1 MRLEICPICAAV
13 SGTWLTLTALV
24 LFGYLNPEIFLPLI
38 SLLMG
43 GTVVG
48 VAYQIG
54 KRKPVVI
61 GVGMLLAFWAV
72 RNLSFKV
79 LILELTVLA
88 TLAYFLFVKRNGGDK
103 SAPPRDPK
111 TRKLLEDKMKNCC

>member
-1 MRLEICPICAAV
+1 MRLEICPICAVVA
-13 SGTWLTLTALV
+13 STWLILTALV
-24 LFGYLNPEIFLPLI
+24 LAGYLNSEIFLPLI

-61 GVGMLLAFWAV
+61 GLGMLFAFWAV
-72 RNLSFKV
+72 RNLSVKIFA
-79 LILELTVLA
+79 LEVAVLA
-88 TLAYFLFVKRNGGDK
+88 VLAYFLFLKQIK
-103 SAPPRDPK
+103 KTAAASAADSK
-111 TRKLLEDKMKNCC
+111 AAELEEKMKQCC

>member
-13 SGTWLTLTALV
+13 SGTWLILTALV
-24 LFGYLNPEIFLPLI
+24 LSGYLNSAIFLPLI

-54 KRKPVVI
+54 KRKPI
-61 GVGMLLAFWAV
+61 IISVGMLLAFWAV
-72 RNLSFKV
+72 RNLNFAV
-79 LILELTVLA
+79 LILEIAAVA
-88 TLAYFLFVKRNGGDK
+88 AIGYFLFFKPSAESRGKRPESELEK
-103 SAPPRDPK
+103 
-111 TRKLLEDKMKNCC
+111 KLQDCC

>member
-13 SGTWLTLTALV
+13 AGTWLLLTALV
-24 LFGYLNPEIFLPLI
+24 LSGYLNPEIFLPLI
-38 SLLMG
+38 TLLMG

-61 GVGMLLAFWAV
+61 SVGMLLAFWAV
-72 RNLSFKV
+72 RILSFKV
-79 LILELTVLA
+79 FILEIAVLA
-88 TLAYFLFVKRNGGDK
+88 MLAYLLFVKRNGGDK
-103 SAPPRDPK
+103 PALPQDSK
-111 TRKLLEDKMKNCC
+111 TRELLEEKMKNCC

>member
-79 LILELTVLA
+79 FFLELAVLA
-88 TLAYFLFVKRNGGDK
+88 TLAYFLFVKRDGEDK
-103 SAPPRDPK
+103 PVLPRDPK
-111 TRKLLEDKMKNCC
+111 TRELLEDKLKNCC

>member
-13 SGTWLTLTALV
+13 SGTWLILTALV
-24 LFGYLNPEIFLPLI
+24 LFGYLNFEIFLPLI

-61 GVGMLLAFWAV
+61 SVGMLLAFWAV
-72 RNLSFKV
+72 RILSFKV
-79 LILELTVLA
+79 FILEIAVLA
-88 TLAYFLFVKRNGGDK
+88 MLAYLLFVKRNGGDK
-103 SAPPRDPK
+103 PALPQDSK
-111 TRKLLEDKMKNCC
+111 TRELLEEKMKNCC